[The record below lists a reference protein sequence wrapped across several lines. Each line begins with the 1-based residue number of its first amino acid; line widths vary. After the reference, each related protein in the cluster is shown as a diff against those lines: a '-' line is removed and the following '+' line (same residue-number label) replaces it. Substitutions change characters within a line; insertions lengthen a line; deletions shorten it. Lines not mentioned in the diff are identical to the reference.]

1 MWGQVRRAG
10 NTGDADEQALIT
22 RSQHG
27 DVPAFNCLVERHQES
42 AYALALRMLGDPDA
56 AADVTQD
63 AFLSAFRAVG
73 SFRGTSFRAWLLRI
87 VSNACYD
94 TWRARA
100 RKPATSLEGLMAGD
114 AGEERGGGTL
124 PEAMADERWEPE
136 RVVLRVEVVEAIQRA
151 LLELPAEQRLALVL
165 SDVQGLA
172 YEEIAEV
179 MQTSLGTVKSRISR
193 ARGHMR
199 DLLRAQG
206 ELLPQ
211 VYRRAQE
218 SE

>member
-1 MWGQVRRAG
+1 MWGQGRRAG
-10 NTGDADEQALIT
+10 SAGDADERALVA
-22 RSQHG
+22 RSQRG
-27 DVPAFNCLVERHQES
+27 DVPAFNQLVELHQES
-42 AYALALRMLGDPDA
+42 AYALALRMLGDPEA

-63 AFLSAFRAVG
+63 AFLSAFRAIG
-73 SFRGTSFRAWLLRI
+73 SFRGASFRAWLLRI

-94 TWRARA
+94 TWRART
-100 RKPATSLEGLMAGD
+100 RRPATSLEGLIEGD
-114 AGEERGGGTL
+114 GSEDSSSAAV
-124 PEAMADERWEPE
+124 PAAMMDERWEPE
-136 RVVLRVEVVEAIQRA
+136 RAVLRVEVVEAIQRA
-151 LLELPAEQRLALVL
+151 LLELPEEQRLALIL

-199 DLLRAQG
+199 DLLRAKG

-211 VYRRAQE
+211 MYRRAQE
-218 SE
+218 NT